1 MNEQTYE
8 KMIQLRLKGMAE
20 AYQDQHNVAEY
31 AQWTFEERLAHL
43 IDREADVKYDSK
55 IKRLIQNAHLPES
68 QAYIDGIKY
77 YSDRGLNKDL
87 IHELRT
93 NKYITAPHNVI
104 IVGPTGSGKSYIA
117 CALGY
122 EACLGG
128 MRTKYIRLPDLLT
141 DIALSKAEATF
152 SKLLKRYERLDLLII
167 DEWVLMAI
175 STVQAAELLE
185 IIERRYRTKATIL
198 CSQFSV
204 GGWHERLG
212 GGAVAEAILDRL
224 VSRSKKIEIQSERSM
239 RERVD

>member
-1 MNEQTYE
+1 
-8 KMIQLRLKGMAE
+8 
-20 AYQDQHNVAEY
+20 DQHNVAEY

-128 MRTKYIRLPDLLT
+128 MCTKYVRLT
-141 DIALSKAEATF
+141 
-152 SKLLKRYERLDLLII
+152 DLLI
-167 DEWVLMAI
+167 
-175 STVQAAELLE
+175 E
-185 IIERRYRTKATIL
+185 IALAK
-198 CSQFSV
+198 
-204 GGWHERLG
+204 
-212 GGAVAEAILDRL
+212 
-224 VSRSKKIEIQSERSM
+224 
-239 RERVD
+239 